1 MQKYS
6 NSYPKRGE
14 IFIADLD
21 PGFGRELHKK
31 RPVLI
36 LSGNKINKGTIN
48 AIIVPSST
56 QLPNNTGPDAVQIDK
71 GEGVDKPSV
80 LLPIFIRSIDQKRLI
95 KKVGSLSKI
104 KMREVEE
111 SICLVLDLEEEL

>member
-6 NSYPKRGE
+6 NDYPKRGE
-14 IFIADLD
+14 IFIADLN

-36 LSGNKINKGTIN
+36 LSSNKVNEGTIN
-48 AIIVPSST
+48 TIIVPSST
-56 QLPNNTGPDAVQIDK
+56 QIPTATGPDTVLIDK
-71 GEGVDKPSV
+71 SQGVDKPSV
-80 LLPIFIRSIDQKRLI
+80 LLPIFMRSIDQKRLI
-95 KKVGSLSKI
+95 KKIGTLSKS

-111 SICLVLDLEEEL
+111 SISLVLDLEKEL